1 MNFQLCK
8 ITKIVSVFIILMTFS
23 SNKSESAILLA
34 SMEFI
39 DKPATISDMR
49 VGNHPDKTR
58 LVFDVS
64 HPTNLAYTVSDNG
77 TSLKL
82 SLPKAVWVGTKEINR
97 IAGGNI
103 AKLKRDSNPKSTNLT
118 ITSRH
123 PIRVKNT
130 FFLQPNKNK
139 GHRIVVDIAK
149 SSLSFTKLSKAVTS
163 DANIELGVRSNSKI
177 EIAQAINTGNPYI
190 QRAFPRKTKKPTA
203 SEKMTKSYQEDK
215 SDVVQNLYARG
226 SIGLSMFNE
235 TSTLG
240 GKSDFD
246 AEFEPGFILNGA
258 IGMKL
263 ENNFRAEGE
272 FLFSQSSLKQIS
284 GTSNGITHNTE
295 NVSGDLSALALMGN
309 AILDIPMNSRATP
322 YAMAGAG
329 LTALSLNDFQ
339 ASNISLV
346 DDMDWVLA
354 FQIGGGISLELD
366 RKTDI
371 EIGYRYFESQDP
383 EFSDVTTTPFKSN
396 FSGHNFLIGAKVNL
410 N

>member
-1 MNFQLCK
+1 MNFQLTEIAK
-8 ITKIVSVFIILMTFS
+8 VISVFFVLMTIS
-23 SNKSESAILLA
+23 SPKLESAILLA
-34 SMEFI
+34 SVEFV

-49 VGNHPDKTR
+49 VGNHRDKTR

-64 HPTNLAYTVSDNG
+64 HPTNLTYVLSDNG

-82 SLPKAVWVGTKEINR
+82 SLPKAVWVGTKQINS
-97 IAGGNI
+97 IVGGNI
-103 AKLKRDSNPKSTNLT
+103 TKVKKGKDPEGTNLI
-118 ITSRH
+118 ITSHR

-130 FFLQPNKNK
+130 FFLQPNKDK

-149 SSLSFTKLSKAVTS
+149 SSLSIAKLSKVVTS
-163 DANIELGVRSNSKI
+163 NTNMGLGIGTSAKTEV
-177 EIAQAINTGNPYI
+177 AQAINSENPYI
-190 QRAFPRKTKKPTA
+190 QRAFPRKTKKNNSSKKT
-203 SEKMTKSYQEDK
+203 TKSYREDK
-215 SDVVQNLYARG
+215 TYAIQNLYARG

-235 TSTLG
+235 TSSLG

-284 GTSNGITHNTE
+284 GSSNGRTHNTE

-309 AILDIPMNSRATP
+309 AILDIPINSRATP
-322 YAMAGAG
+322 YVMGGAG
-329 LTALSLNDFQ
+329 LSVISLNDFQ
-339 ASNISLV
+339 ASNESLV

-354 FQIGGGISLELD
+354 FQFGGGVSLELD

-383 EFSDVTTTPFKSN
+383 ELSDVTTTPFKSN